1 MVPFGRLSYG
11 GGAQPRATMFGRD
24 EIAVDL
30 FDAGIGVA
38 VRVVH
43 RDEQVRRGPER
54 YRMRTLS
61 RLSPCVCWVM
71 ASVAF
76 SSRLPT
82 MEHNSALLML
92 MYCGTAALTSTSAPK
107 CRTQS
112 Q

>member
-30 FDAGIGVA
+30 FDAGIGFA

-43 RDEQVRRGPER
+43 RDEQGRRRAGTIPDAHFEP
-54 YRMRTLS
+54 
-61 RLSPCVCWVM
+61 PCVCWVM

>member
-43 RDEQVRRGPER
+43 RDEQVRRRAGTIPD
-54 YRMRTLS
+54 
-61 RLSPCVCWVM
+61 
-71 ASVAF
+71 
-76 SSRLPT
+76 
-82 MEHNSALLML
+82 ALQWQRVSL
-92 MYCGTAALTSTSAPK
+92 AALGVRRRAGTIPDAHFEPPLAL
-107 CRTQS
+107 RLLGDGLRGVLQ
-112 Q
+112 QIADHGA

>member
-1 MVPFGRLSYG
+1 
-11 GGAQPRATMFGRD
+11 
-24 EIAVDL
+24 
-30 FDAGIGVA
+30 
-38 VRVVH
+38 
-43 RDEQVRRGPER
+43 
-54 YRMRTLS
+54 MRTLS